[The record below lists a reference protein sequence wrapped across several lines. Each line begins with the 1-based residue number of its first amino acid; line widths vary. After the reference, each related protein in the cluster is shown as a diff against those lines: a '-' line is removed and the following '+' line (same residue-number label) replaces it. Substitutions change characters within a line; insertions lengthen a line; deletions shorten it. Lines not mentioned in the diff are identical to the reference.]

1 MEEFFMVE
9 KKNVAKA
16 SPKPKEAKE
25 DKPASDA
32 TRTVKGGDVCCV
44 HYTGKLD
51 SGEVFDS
58 SRERQPIEFV
68 VGSGQLIKGFDDAVV
83 GMKKGDRK
91 DIHLEPADAYGER
104 DDRRV
109 QKVPRNMLPKEPE
122 PKPGMMLTI
131 TTPTG
136 QMFPARIDK
145 VETEMVTIDF
155 NHPLAGKKLNF
166 AIEIVEIK
174 DNKHKHEDSCGC
186 GCGH

>member
-1 MEEFFMVE
+1 MAE
-9 KKNVAKA
+9 KKSVPKA
-16 SPKPKEAKE
+16 GPKPKAAKE
-25 DKPASDA
+25 SKA
-32 TRTVKGGDVCCV
+32 TQGARSVKGGDVCCV

-83 GMKKGDRK
+83 GMKVGDKK
-91 DIHLEPADAYGER
+91 DIHLEPANAYGER

-122 PKPGMMLTI
+122 PKEGMMLTI

-136 QMFPARIDK
+136 QMFPAKIEK

-166 AIEIVEIK
+166 AIEIVDIK
-174 DNKHKHEDSCGC
+174 DNKHKHEECGC
-186 GCGH
+186 GCDCNH